1 MKKIIKHLLVMAAL
15 ISPAESF
22 GYLHAKLSASVSE
35 SCNGKGLVYVDKNDG
50 EKIKGEESMECT
62 VKVSNPSSY
71 VPISG
76 LSNPNV
82 NFRAVAIPQ
91 EGYAFDHWDLSYPSG
106 AKYIQ
111 NDNPLSLTVKAES
124 GDEFNPTTY
133 TLTAV
138 FSEPTVIN
146 KMYMSAV
153 GVGTFVSPFVT
164 TIPKGY
170 AAYTVE
176 KYDEATNTLNINVK
190 ADEGEVLL
198 PYTPVIIMAKEVGV
212 KAGYIAESNGM
223 VEQIAKPEQ
232 ISENSAEYLHG
243 VYKDNETI
251 AVGSYVLQVNN
262 GVLSF
267 YKVTTENFAAT
278 KYRCYLT
285 LPNSSEESRLRVA
298 IVEKNTEEAGE
309 TEEATAVTEV
319 EAESTT
325 TEVYSLNGEKQNGLK
340 AGINIVKQNGVT
352 KKILK

>member
-22 GYLHAKLSASVSE
+22 ASNVYAKLSASVSE
-35 SCNGKGLVYVDKNDG
+35 SCNGKGLVYVDKNEG
-50 EKIKGEESMECT
+50 EKIKGEESAKGTGKGNLGFAMI
-62 VKVSNPSSY
+62 PA
-71 VPISG
+71 
-76 LSNPNV
+76 NPNV

-111 NDNPLSLTVKAES
+111 NDNPLSLTIKAES
-124 GDEFNPTTY
+124 EDESNPTTY

-298 IVEKNTEEAGE
+298 IVEKNTEEVGE

-352 KKILK
+352 KKIFK